1 MEPDL
6 APAPGP
12 TAAPGPDLV
21 TDVASSPDLDLDLL
35 GLAGRRFADTVAPV
49 RADAW
54 ATPSVCDGWTVRD
67 LVFHVVGGCHMAVA
81 LLAGADRE
89 GALAARD
96 VPVTGDPAT
105 AVGAALVAQAAA
117 FAASG
122 AAGRV
127 VHHPALD
134 MTGAQLLDQ
143 RIVELTV
150 HGWDVARS
158 LGGDASIDER
168 LAEAAWAMMEPLAPL
183 AAAIGVYGA
192 GPSGTL
198 SEDASA
204 EVRLLDVT
212 GRTHRL

>member
-6 APAPGP
+6 APSPD
-12 TAAPGPDLV
+12 AAPAP
-21 TDVASSPDLDLDLL
+21 DLDLL
-35 GLAGRRFADTVAPV
+35 GLAGRRFADSVVSVP
-49 RADAW
+49 ADAW

-67 LVFHVVGGCHMAVA
+67 LVLHVVGGCHMAVA

-89 GALAARD
+89 AALAAKD
-96 VPVTGDPAT
+96 APVTADPAT
-105 AVGAALVAQAAA
+105 AVATALVAEAAA
-117 FAASG
+117 FAAP
-122 AAGRV
+122 AVADRV

-143 RIVELTV
+143 RIVELSV
-150 HGWDVARS
+150 HGWDLARS
-158 LGGDASIDER
+158 LGGDAAIDER

-192 GPSGTL
+192 GPTGTL
-198 SEDASA
+198 GDDASA

-212 GRTHRL
+212 GRTHLL